1 MKMSY
6 RQNNT
11 KRNTLAVGVVLVL
24 AVSTFYFWGGTI
36 YYGISAAAHYVSEPL
51 WKAGNRMSN
60 TASSYSA
67 FLDSKETLEGRNDE
81 LEKEVQELRLKL
93 LSKDLLLKE
102 NKELKA
108 ILGRVSDQR
117 AILATVLSR
126 PNNSPYDTL
135 IIDIGKDKGIEK
147 GDKVLVA
154 GEIVVGTVGEVYA
167 RSSKVELYSSPGLT
181 RDVVLGGS
189 GIPATAKG
197 KGVGNFEII
206 LPRDVSVVLGDV
218 VTIPDIDLTVL
229 GSVLYIGKDPNSPFQ
244 TILVKSPVNFS
255 ELKWVEVVISSPEH
269 TN

>member
-24 AVSTFYFWGGTI
+24 AVSTFYFWGHDLLRYFCG
-36 YYGISAAAHYVSEPL
+36 AHYVSEPL

-108 ILGRVSDQR
+108 ILGRVSNQR

-167 RSSKVELYSSPGLT
+167 RSSKSGTVFFPGPHKRRCAGRKRYS
-181 RDVVLGGS
+181 RD
-189 GIPATAKG
+189 
-197 KGVGNFEII
+197 
-206 LPRDVSVVLGDV
+206 R
-218 VTIPDIDLTVL
+218 
-229 GSVLYIGKDPNSPFQ
+229 
-244 TILVKSPVNFS
+244 
-255 ELKWVEVVISSPEH
+255 
-269 TN
+269 

>member
-1 MKMSY
+1 MNY
-6 RQNNT
+6 RQNNI
-11 KRNTLAVGVVLVL
+11 KRNILVGIFALMVL
-24 AVSTFYFWGGTI
+24 ASVSYFWGGTI

-51 WKAGNRMSN
+51 WKAGNRVSN
-60 TASSYSA
+60 TASSYVG
-67 FLDSKETLEGRNDE
+67 FLDSKETLKERNDE
-81 LEKEVQELRLKL
+81 LEQEIQELRLKL
-93 LSKDLLLKE
+93 LSKDFLLQE

-108 ILGRVSDQR
+108 MLGRVSGRDVM
-117 AILATVLSR
+117 LAAVLSK

-147 GDKVLVA
+147 GDKVLVG